1 MKEQQIRIEEINNK
15 LGVKLVNDGYGLE
28 LFTMRNGYQ
37 WTGSGVNDEIIGM
50 IINVLSEYQTL
61 TAIDKTR
68 EALT

>member
-28 LFTMRNGYQ
+28 LLIMRNGYQ

-61 TAIDKTR
+61 TAIDKR
-68 EALT
+68 SD

>member
-37 WTGSGVNDEIIGM
+37 WTGSGVNDEIIDM
-50 IINVLSEYQTL
+50 IINVLSEYQAL
-61 TAIDKTR
+61 KTSIK
-68 EALT
+68 

>member
-61 TAIDKTR
+61 KTSIK
-68 EALT
+68 